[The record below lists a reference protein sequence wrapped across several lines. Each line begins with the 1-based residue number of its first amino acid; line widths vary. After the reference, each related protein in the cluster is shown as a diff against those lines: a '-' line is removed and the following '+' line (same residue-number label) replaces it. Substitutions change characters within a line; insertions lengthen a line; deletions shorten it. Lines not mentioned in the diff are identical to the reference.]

1 MVEESIKRNLGN
13 IISEESIIG
22 QSGNKKIKVP
32 VKGIKEFSFIYGSNR
47 KGAATG
53 DGDEKRGDVIGDDSE
68 GSIYGH
74 GGAGNIEG
82 EDIYETE
89 ITIEEL
95 VGYLFDDLNL
105 PDLDRKKLSPFE
117 SVKGYRKLGYQ
128 RKGIPPRL
136 AIRRSVV
143 EKVKRKQSY
152 KRSLAEIRK
161 ETGEDAVINM
171 FEEDEA
177 IMSEEYA
184 ANTNGTDDAADS
196 SDVMDLGTAGRSG
209 AGTTG
214 STDLNTA
221 GSNDT
226 GITGIVSNIDKGTTG
241 TTGMGGT
248 SNAGRSN
255 AGTTGTAGRG
265 GTDAAGGSNAGTTG
279 IADNIDTGGRFV
291 FAEEDLRYRRLREIR
306 KKDFNAVV
314 ICIMDVSGSM
324 DQTKKYMARS
334 FYFLLYQFLR
344 HKYSNVEVVF
354 IAHTTTAKVVSEL
367 EFFHRGESGGTYIS
381 SGYEK
386 ALEVIEQHYN
396 PANWNIYAF
405 HCSDGDNWI
414 EDNERAVEYAKKLCE
429 KCNLFGYGE
438 IVPGYY
444 FSGSTVKSEFINNIK
459 ADNFVIVTMS
469 RKDDIIT
476 GLKRLLAKDGDKE

>member
-1 MVEESIKRNLGN
+1 MAIFREYDPCGRERSAEDRRRHKELVEESIKRNLGN

-32 VKGIKEFSFIYGSNR
+32 VKGIKEYSFIFGSNR

-53 DGDEKRGDVIGDDSE
+53 DGDEKRGDVVGDDSD
-68 GSIYGH
+68 GNIYGY

-105 PDLDRKKLSPFE
+105 PDLDRKKLSQFE
-117 SVKGYRKLGYQ
+117 TVKGYRKLGYQ

-136 AIRRSVV
+136 AVRRSVV
-143 EKVKRKQSY
+143 EKIKRKQSY
-152 KRSLAEIRK
+152 KRTLAELKK
-161 ETGEDAVINM
+161 ERGEDGDVICGDTNTC
-171 FEEDEA
+171 EEA
-177 IMSEEYA
+177 GMP
-184 ANTNGTDDAADS
+184 DAAACN
-196 SDVMDLGTAGRSG
+196 V
-209 AGTTG
+209 
-214 STDLNTA
+214 
-221 GSNDT
+221 
-226 GITGIVSNIDKGTTG
+226 I
-241 TTGMGGT
+241 
-248 SNAGRSN
+248 
-255 AGTTGTAGRG
+255 
-265 GTDAAGGSNAGTTG
+265 
-279 IADNIDTGGRFV
+279 GRFT

-354 IAHTTTAKVVSEL
+354 IAHTTTAKVVNEL

-386 ALEVIEQHYN
+386 ALEMIEQHYN

-444 FSGSTVKSEFINNIK
+444 FSGSTVRTEFINNIQ
-459 ADNFVIVTMS
+459 ADNFIIVTMS
-469 RKDDIIT
+469 RKEDIIT
-476 GLKRLLAKDGDKE
+476 ALKKLLAKDGDKQ